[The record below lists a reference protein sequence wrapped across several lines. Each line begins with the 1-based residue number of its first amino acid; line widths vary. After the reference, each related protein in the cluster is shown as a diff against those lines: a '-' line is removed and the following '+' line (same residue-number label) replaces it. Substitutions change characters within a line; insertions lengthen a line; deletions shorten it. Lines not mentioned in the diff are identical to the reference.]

1 MNRPLSPLQIAILGR
16 VQRLDRV
23 PEEQLRSYL
32 AKSIH
37 LEFGGQDEWEKEFQL
52 AVDLLCLYGALRV
65 EQHPRKGRVFISA
78 SPPGN
83 PTTSVSALR
92 EAISIFERLRAH
104 AAVPV
109 MASALLGAGCTLI
122 PSNESPQ
129 PAPRYNPDGWMAPS
143 RIEQF
148 FNRGKMVY
156 RYCVDDECP
165 SPTPKIP
172 AVAQA
177 PKTIEVDPVP
187 TPEHPVPV
195 LVKRADGKAPVML
208 RYGQAAPSQQGLP
221 ELAATVISPAPAA
234 TPIVKRPILVAA
246 GPEARLKLDSEFDS
260 YKGVVS
266 FASGSM
272 MLDGLSR
279 QKVAELAP
287 KAQEAERVRLRGR
300 AGAVTLTEELKKLA
314 VGRAYAVKME
324 FVKHDVAKDKIR
336 ILNPREN
343 DLLDG
348 DAPRASINRSVDVT
362 FDMPNTKS
370 PSAKDKEGA

>member
-32 AKSIH
+32 AESIH
-37 LEFGGQDEWEKEFQL
+37 LEFGGQDQWEKEFHL
-52 AVDLLCLYGALRV
+52 AVDLLCLYGAMRV
-65 EQHPRKGRVFISA
+65 EDLPREGRVFVSTK
-78 SPPGN
+78 PPGSPTN
-83 PTTSVSALR
+83 PANALR

-122 PSNESPQ
+122 PSNEPSQ

-172 AVAQA
+172 AIAQA
-177 PKTIEVDPVP
+177 PRTIEVDPVP
-187 TPEHPVPV
+187 SPEHPVPV
-195 LVKRADGKAPVML
+195 LVKRAEGKSPVML
-208 RYGQAAPSQQGLP
+208 RYGQATSSAQGLP
-221 ELAATVISPAPAA
+221 ELAATVISPAPEAA
-234 TPIVKRPILVAA
+234 LPAKRPILVAA
-246 GPEARLKLDSEFDS
+246 GPEARLKLDAEFDS

-300 AGAVTLTEELKKLA
+300 AGAVNLTEELKKLA

-348 DAPRASINRSVDVT
+348 GAPRASINRSVDVT
-362 FDMPNTKS
+362 FDMPNTQS

>member
-1 MNRPLSPLQIAILGR
+1 
-16 VQRLDRV
+16 
-23 PEEQLRSYL
+23 
-32 AKSIH
+32 
-37 LEFGGQDEWEKEFQL
+37 
-52 AVDLLCLYGALRV
+52 
-65 EQHPRKGRVFISA
+65 
-78 SPPGN
+78 
-83 PTTSVSALR
+83 
-92 EAISIFERLRAH
+92 
-104 AAVPV
+104 
-109 MASALLGAGCTLI
+109 
-122 PSNESPQ
+122 
-129 PAPRYNPDGWMAPS
+129 
-143 RIEQF
+143 
-148 FNRGKMVY
+148 MVY

-172 AVAQA
+172 AIAQA
-177 PKTIEVDPVP
+177 PRTIEVDPVP

-195 LVKRADGKAPVML
+195 LVRRTEGKSPVML
-208 RYGQAAPSQQGLP
+208 RYGQATSSQQGLP
-221 ELAATVISPAPAA
+221 ELAATVISPAPEAA
-234 TPIVKRPILVAA
+234 LPAKRQILVAA
-246 GPEARLKLDSEFDS
+246 GPEARLKLDAEFDS

-300 AGAVTLTEELKKLA
+300 AGAVSLTEELKKLA

-348 DAPRASINRSVDVT
+348 GAPRASINRSVDVT
-362 FDMPNTKS
+362 FDMPNTQS

>member
-1 MNRPLSPLQIAILGR
+1 
-16 VQRLDRV
+16 
-23 PEEQLRSYL
+23 
-32 AKSIH
+32 
-37 LEFGGQDEWEKEFQL
+37 
-52 AVDLLCLYGALRV
+52 
-65 EQHPRKGRVFISA
+65 
-78 SPPGN
+78 
-83 PTTSVSALR
+83 
-92 EAISIFERLRAH
+92 
-104 AAVPV
+104 
-109 MASALLGAGCTLI
+109 
-122 PSNESPQ
+122 
-129 PAPRYNPDGWMAPS
+129 MAPS

-172 AVAQA
+172 AIAQA
-177 PKTIEVDPVP
+177 PRTIEVDPVP

-195 LVKRADGKAPVML
+195 LVKRAEGKLPVML
-208 RYGQAAPSQQGLP
+208 RYGQATSSAQGLP
-221 ELAATVISPAPAA
+221 ELAATVISPAPEAA
-234 TPIVKRPILVAA
+234 LPAKRPILVAA
-246 GPEARLKLDSEFDS
+246 GPEARLKLDAEFDS

-279 QKVAELAP
+279 QKVAELAQE
-287 KAQEAERVRLRGR
+287 AQEAERVRLRGR
-300 AGAVTLTEELKKLA
+300 AGAVILTEELKKLA

-348 DAPRASINRSVDVT
+348 GAPGPASTAAST
-362 FDMPNTKS
+362 
-370 PSAKDKEGA
+370 